1 MSQPLAYQKLV
12 QAFDALPGVGGRA
25 AARYAQYVLSSEAG
39 LVLQQAITA
48 ARTGLVLCDRCFCLK
63 DRGDECLQCAAAA
76 DSKTLYVVPT
86 LDDADTLNEAG
97 YSVFVLH
104 GLLSPVGGVGP
115 SQLKLK
121 PLQQRLQ
128 NDAELS
134 LVLVFPVG
142 VEADATEHFIH
153 AMLMH
158 TDNRITRVTLESLLM
173 NAAGDTDG

>member
-39 LVLQQAITA
+39 LALQQAITA
-48 ARTGLVLCDRCFCLK
+48 ARAGLVLCDRCFCLK
-63 DRGDECLQCAAAA
+63 DSGHECLQCAAVG
-76 DSKTLYVVPT
+76 DSKSLYVVPT
-86 LDDADTLNEAG
+86 LDEADTLSEAG
-97 YSVFVLH
+97 YPVFVLH
-104 GLLSPVGGVGP
+104 GLLSPVAGVGP

-128 NDAELS
+128 DDAGLS
-134 LVLVFPVG
+134 LVLVFPAG

-153 AMLMH
+153 SMFMH
-158 TDNRITRVTLESLLM
+158 TDTRITRVTSESLLM
-173 NAAGDTDG
+173 KAAGEADG